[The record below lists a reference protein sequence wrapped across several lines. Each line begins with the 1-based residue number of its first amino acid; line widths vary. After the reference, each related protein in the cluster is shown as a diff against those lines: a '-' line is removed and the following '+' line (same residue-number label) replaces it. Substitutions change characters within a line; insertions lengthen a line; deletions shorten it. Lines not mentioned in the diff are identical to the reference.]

1 MDEPTSNL
9 DAETEKLVVEG
20 LRQLTEGRTSIIIA
34 HRPSTIQHATIV
46 ASLTEVTERE
56 TEAEATPVALRPLL
70 KGIPA

>member
-46 ASLTEVTERE
+46 ASLTEVTESLSRSGPSSR
-56 TEAEATPVALRPLL
+56 AFQPDRSRR
-70 KGIPA
+70 